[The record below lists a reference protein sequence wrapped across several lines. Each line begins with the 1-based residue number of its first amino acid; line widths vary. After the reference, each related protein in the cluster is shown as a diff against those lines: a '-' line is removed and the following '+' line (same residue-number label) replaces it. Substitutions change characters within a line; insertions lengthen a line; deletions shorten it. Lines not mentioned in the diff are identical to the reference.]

1 MLPFLKKDLRLVLRD
16 PGELLLLLG
25 MPLLLIAILGFAL
38 GNLLGTGGST
48 GPPIHIQAALVVQDD
63 AAQGREAL
71 RRALAQG
78 DRPALQRAGLFM
90 GSQSFDPLEILKE
103 FLLSEEL
110 RELMTVQ
117 ELTATEAADALE
129 AGELHAVITL
139 PAGFSGALY
148 TRMLLNEGESA
159 EIRVEL
165 SEDAP
170 LGASIVRDIL
180 QGFAA
185 EFSLQTVL
193 QQLAAERGELPQL
206 TTPDQPV
213 VTGSL
218 ERVSGTGRQVSSF
231 AYYAFGMAVM
241 FMLYLIG
248 NSGTRAYLELSNLS
262 FDRIIISNT
271 RPISFLLSKALTAA
285 IVGFAQIMILIV
297 VSNLLFGA
305 LRGQPAEFWLQ
316 AAVISAALAL
326 AVGSLAALVTAI
338 VMRTANNALANA
350 FNSIIVF
357 VFALLGGS
365 FVPLGDGTSLFAR
378 IGEGTPNGAALTA
391 LLAAARGAEL
401 NVWGGSV
408 AKLALITVIAM
419 LAALL
424 LLPRSRSN

>member
-25 MPLLLIAILGFAL
+25 MPLLLITILGFAL

-63 AAQGREAL
+63 AALGREAL
-71 RRALAQG
+71 RRALAESEL
-78 DRPALQRAGLFM
+78 PALQRTGLFM
-90 GSQSFDPLEILKE
+90 GSQSFDPVEILRD
-103 FLLSEEL
+103 FLLSAEL
-110 RELMTVQ
+110 SELMTVQ
-117 ELTATEAADALE
+117 ELTAAEAADALA

-148 TRMLLNEGESA
+148 SRMLLNEGESA
-159 EIRVEL
+159 DIQVEL
-165 SEDAP
+165 SEDAM
-170 LGASIVRDIL
+170 LRASIVRDLL
-180 QGFAA
+180 QSFAA
-185 EFSLQTVL
+185 ELSLQTVL

-218 ERVSGTGRQVSSF
+218 ERVSGNGRQVSSF

-271 RPISFLLSKALTAA
+271 RPVSFLLSKALTAA
-285 IVGFAQIMILIV
+285 IIGFAQIMILTV

-326 AVGSLAALVTAI
+326 AVGALAALVTAI
-338 VMRTANNALANA
+338 VMRSANNALANA

-378 IGEGTPNGAALTA
+378 IGEWTPNGAALTA

-401 NVWGGSV
+401 TVWGGGV
-408 AKLALITVIAM
+408 VKLALITVIAM
-419 LAALL
+419 LAALML
-424 LLPRSRSN
+424 FPRSRSN